1 MKKNSLATKGLSL
14 SQAQSISNLC
24 NQRAIEITNKVTN
37 VNNFKKVVP
46 IKGKDH
52 EIVAGKPLP
61 GNVLEL
67 LKEKA
72 TLHACQAFLMEN
84 IKAKGDMIIEI
95 KRSHVDLSTIFP
107 PETPRFVNAVQHNEV
122 DENFGWEQLTPSELA
137 EYYEAEAFASHIGQF
152 IHKGKT
158 LDVLRSEL
166 PGIPKVEWMTIKD
179 GVKTPVNIEVHH
191 TPERLLELHE
201 ELAAVHREYEQRVN
215 YFKAKVKNLTT
226 AENARIAKEN
236 ADKEAEAEKT
246 NADLR
251 NKFNKEMDEYNAEVK
266 KIKLEFEKERQEK
279 IKNAAA
285 LRIDVHPRFQ
295 KVIDEFLKKLPE
307 SQD

>member
-1 MKKNSLATKGLSL
+1 
-14 SQAQSISNLC
+14 
-24 NQRAIEITNKVTN
+24 
-37 VNNFKKVVP
+37 
-46 IKGKDH
+46 
-52 EIVAGKPLP
+52 
-61 GNVLEL
+61 
-67 LKEKA
+67 
-72 TLHACQAFLMEN
+72 
-84 IKAKGDMIIEI
+84 
-95 KRSHVDLSTIFP
+95 
-107 PETPRFVNAVQHNEV
+107 
-122 DENFGWEQLTPSELA
+122 
-137 EYYEAEAFASHIGQF
+137 
-152 IHKGKT
+152 
-158 LDVLRSEL
+158 LRSEL
-166 PGIPKVEWMTIKD
+166 PGIPKVEWMSIKD
-179 GVKTPVNIEVHH
+179 GVKTPVDIEVHH
-191 TPERLLELHE
+191 TSEQLLKLHE

-236 ADKEAEAEKT
+236 ADNEAEAEKT

-279 IKNAAA
+279 IKKAAA